1 MQTATSTT
9 LTHRDALTIRRIVK
23 VNHAGEHGAIQ
34 IYSAQI
40 AVARWLYPD
49 IVATLSEMLG
59 HETEHRAKFRAAMH
73 ARLARPCRIMSLWSI
88 GG

>member
-40 AVARWLYPD
+40 AVARWLSTP
-49 IVATLSEMLG
+49 TSSQ
-59 HETEHRAKFRAAMH
+59 
-73 ARLARPCRIMSLWSI
+73 P
-88 GG
+88 